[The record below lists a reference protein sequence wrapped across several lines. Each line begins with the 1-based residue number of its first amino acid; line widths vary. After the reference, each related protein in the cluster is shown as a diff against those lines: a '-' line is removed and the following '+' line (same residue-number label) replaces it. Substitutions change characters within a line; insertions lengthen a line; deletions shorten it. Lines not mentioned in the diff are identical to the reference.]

1 MKKFINK
8 MQGRSESDK
17 RVFAFWTATML
28 TLLIFGIW
36 LLNFISVFGNQD
48 NSKVKIKNEANPLS
62 ALYGEIK
69 KAVSLPGKV
78 YQNK

>member
-1 MKKFINK
+1 
-8 MQGRSESDK
+8 MQRRSESDK

-28 TLLIFGIW
+28 TFFIFGIW
-36 LLNFISVFGNQD
+36 LLNLISVFGNQD
-48 NSKVKIKNEANPLS
+48 NSKVAIKNEANPLS

-69 KAVSLPGKV
+69 KTVSIPMKV

>member
-1 MKKFINK
+1 MKKFIKK
-8 MQGRSESDK
+8 MEGKSEIEK
-17 RVFAFWTATML
+17 RVFAIWTAGAL

-36 LLNFISVFGNQD
+36 LLNFISVFGNNN
-48 NSKVKIKNEANPLS
+48 NSDVVIKNEANPLS

-69 KAVSLPGKV
+69 KAVSAPVKV